1 MTVPAAVLDA
11 VRRAETL
18 LVTSHI
24 VPDGDAIGS
33 ILGMGLSLMS
43 AGKKVYM
50 IVDGGVPANLS
61 FLHGASFILQDP
73 AEVPEGLDLA
83 MILDVGSY
91 DRIGVAEAPARA
103 AKAQVNIDHHAT
115 NSGFTDLLWID
126 TSAPATGVMVAEL
139 VRALGIPFGAHAAS
153 AMYCA
158 ISTDTGS
165 FRYSNTNSDCFRLAA
180 ELIDAG
186 ADPYAVSMNVYDSR
200 PFGAIKGLGEV
211 LSEIS
216 VESGG
221 KLAVMEIRRSLMLSY
236 NLSEGDVEG
245 FISYGRSI
253 DGVEVCV
260 AFKEIEDGLIKV
272 GFRSKALVDVS
283 RIAASF
289 GGGGHKRA
297 SGCTVKGNLA
307 EVRGKVVSAVKTA
320 LCEAFRH
327 ECGNRD

>member
-1 MTVPAAVLDA
+1 MTVPVSVLDA
-11 VRRAETL
+11 VRRAESL
-18 LVTSHI
+18 LITSHI

-33 ILGMGLSLMS
+33 ILGMGLSLIS

-50 IVDGGVPANLS
+50 IVDNGVPANLS
-61 FLHGASFILQDP
+61 FLSGSSLILQDP
-73 AEVPEGLDLA
+73 SEVPDGLDLA
-83 MILDVGSY
+83 IILDVGSY
-91 DRIGVAEAPARA
+91 DRIGAAEEPARS

-139 VRALGIPFGAHAAS
+139 VRALGIPFEAHAAS
-153 AMYCA
+153 ALYCA

-186 ADPYAVSMNVYDSR
+186 ADPYAVSMNVYDSK
-200 PFGAIKGLGEV
+200 PFGAVKGLGEV

-216 VESGG
+216 IESGG
-221 KLAVMEIRRSLMLSY
+221 RLAVMEITRSLMLSY
-236 NLSEGDVEG
+236 SLSEGDVEG

-253 DGVEVCV
+253 EGVEVCV
-260 AFKEIEDGLIKV
+260 AFKEIEVGLIKV

-297 SGCTVKGNLA
+297 SGCTVKGTLA
-307 EVRGKVVSAVKTA
+307 EVRGKVVAAVNAA
-320 LCEAFRH
+320 LCEVFSH